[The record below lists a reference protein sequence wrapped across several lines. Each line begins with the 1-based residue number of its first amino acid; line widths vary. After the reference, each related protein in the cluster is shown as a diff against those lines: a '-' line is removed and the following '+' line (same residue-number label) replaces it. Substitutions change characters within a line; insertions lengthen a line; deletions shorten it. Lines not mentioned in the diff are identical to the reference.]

1 VRVIA
6 GTAKGRILKAV
17 PGMGTRPTT
26 DKVKEAIFSIIGPF
40 FDGGIGLD
48 LFAGTGGLGIEAIS
62 RGMDRVI
69 FIDMER
75 TSIQVIEDN
84 IATIGFNEQSE
95 VYRNEAQRALKVLAK
110 RGLKFDL
117 VFIDPPYLMKQADKI
132 LLQMQQMELIQDQ
145 AVVLV
150 EHEAG
155 HAYADEIG
163 QFHVRKRANYGETA
177 ITIYH
182 YLDNPKIGGGFHAA
196 EPS

>member
-1 VRVIA
+1 VIA
-6 GTAKGRILKAV
+6 GSAKGRLLKAV
-17 PGMGTRPTT
+17 PGTGTRPTA
-26 DKVKEAIFSIIGPF
+26 DKVKEAIFSMIGPF
-40 FDGGIGLD
+40 FDGGVGLD

-69 FIDMER
+69 FIDMEK

-84 IATIGFNEQSE
+84 LTTIGFKGQSE

-117 VFIDPPYLMKQADKI
+117 IFLDPPYRMKQADEI
-132 LLQMQQMELIQDQ
+132 LLQMQQMEMLQDQ

-155 HAYADEIG
+155 HRYADEIG
-163 QFHVRKRANYGETA
+163 QFRVQKRANYGETA

-182 YLDNPKIGGGFHAA
+182 YLDNPRIGGGLDAT
-196 EPS
+196 EPT